1 MLGRKNPLTFLLG
14 PLLPAP
20 NCLQQMRK
28 KPSFHHQLDDT
39 SLADLTAWHRHYNTA
54 GDGYMTMD
62 EWLAALN
69 AADVE
74 KTLRSRGVDASTLSG
89 GSGKDMELIHRVAG
103 SFNAVFRVRNSFP
116 LQNTCYADPSP
127 GRSQVHV
134 CCEPAD
140 DH

>member
-1 MLGRKNPLTFLLG
+1 MDRLQVLNEWFDEFGFDIRPL
-14 PLLPAP
+14 
-20 NCLQQMRK
+20 
-28 KPSFHHQLDDT
+28 SIH
-39 SLADLTAWHRHYNTA
+39 S
-54 GDGYMTMD
+54 GDHDTMD